1 MNIASAPFIRTEN
14 KIRKIQ
20 IDILAVCAVL
30 LLQSLFNYGYNPLL
44 VTAVCIASSVAVEC
58 LGSLV
63 LKKPITLY
71 DLTAVKS
78 GAVLAMLLPPTVPLW
93 IALIGGVLVGLVKI
107 PFIGRGASPF
117 IPEAISFAVLTVAF
131 KKWIFSYVIPT
142 GLFSFF
148 TSSDS
153 FIAAQSAAGK
163 LADGSISPFSFYELF
178 LGVAPAAI
186 GSSLIAL
193 ILCGFIYLI
202 CRKSVNYYAVGAFLI
217 ACVLLWAVF
226 PRGTF
231 DSITSIMHEL
241 TAGSILFCGV
251 FFVGDKYTSPKTT
264 VASIIYGLLAGV
276 ACVLIR
282 NIGIYEQTACFVIV
296 IMTLLAPFLDR
307 WIWKLTRAF

>member
-1 MNIASAPFIRTEN
+1 MNIVSAPFIRTEN

-30 LLQSLFNYGYNPLL
+30 LLQSLFNYGYHPLL
-44 VTAVCIASSVAVEC
+44 VTAICIVSSVAVEY
-58 LGSLV
+58 LGALV
-63 LKKPITLY
+63 LKKPKTLY

-93 IALIGGVLVGLVKI
+93 IALVGGVLVGLVKI
-107 PFIGRGASPF
+107 PFLGRGASPF
-117 IPEAISFAVLTVAF
+117 IPEAVSFAVLTVVF
-131 KKWIFSYVIPT
+131 KKWIFSYVVPT

-148 TSSDS
+148 TSNDS

-163 LADGSISPFSFYELF
+163 LADGSVSPFSFFELF

-193 ILCGFIYLI
+193 ILCGFVYLI
-202 CRKSVNYYAVGAFLI
+202 CRKSVNYYAVGAFLLECI
-217 ACVLLWAVF
+217 LLWAAF

-231 DSITSIMHEL
+231 GPITSIMHEL

-251 FFVGDKYTSPKTT
+251 FFVGDKYTSPKTPI
-264 VASIIYGLLAGV
+264 ASIVYGLLAGT
-276 ACVLIR
+276 ACVLVR
-282 NIGIYEQTACFVIV
+282 NIGIYEQTACFVVV
-296 IMTLLAPFLDR
+296 IMALLAPLLDR
-307 WIWKLTRAF
+307 WIWKLTKVF